1 MLLIICLLLLLLIP
15 GVFRNLMG
23 LIGWLILI
31 GIAVSLF
38 H

>member
-1 MLLIICLLLLLLIP
+1 MLLIICLLLLLIP